1 MWNCTGDVILWVNKR
16 NNTKYFLGRRTLF
29 APDWCVFTPIW
40 AQKLVTF
47 VLIICYEGFSKK
59 LEVDGTLWGNK
70 SYDSKFFGKKYW
82 THKLAFY
89 VFGFCSKDFPEFL
102 QDDRTLRRTR
112 KNKSRCKIHVS
123 SLAGI
128 FSVFLPFGKQCILVG
143 TVITFISQ
151 LLNKDMLTFS
161 WFWFKSNHSGII
173 ISRWKA
179 CLTL

>member
-1 MWNCTGDVILWVNKR
+1 MFSLSAMKDFLKNWRLMEHYEEIKVTIVN
-16 NNTKYFLGRRTLF
+16 
-29 APDWCVFTPIW
+29 
-40 AQKLVTF
+40 
-47 VLIICYEGFSKK
+47 FS
-59 LEVDGTLWGNK
+59 E
-70 SYDSKFFGKKYW
+70 KKYW

-151 LLNKDMLTFS
+151 LLNKGMLTFS